1 MMSNSGRTTS
11 PDMSVYRWPI
21 SMTLSILHRMTGV
34 ALAVGLVVYVA
45 WLMAAAGGSTD
56 YRQFVDLMQTPL
68 GRIALVGWSLA
79 FFFHLCNGVRH
90 LFWDTGRGFEMSQVN
105 ASAWTAL
112 VASVVMTLLYW
123 WLA

>member
-1 MMSNSGRTTS
+1 MMSNSERPTS
-11 PDMSVYRWPI
+11 PHMSVYRWPI

-45 WLMAAAGGSTD
+45 WLMAAAGGSND
-56 YRQFVDLMQTPL
+56 YRQFVDLMQSPL

-105 ASAWTAL
+105 ASAWT
-112 VASVVMTLLYW
+112 VIVTSVVMTLLYW

>member
-1 MMSNSGRTTS
+1 MSNSERPTS
-11 PDMSVYRWPI
+11 PHISVYRCPI

-45 WLMAAAGGSTD
+45 WLMAAAGGSND
-56 YRQFVDLMQTPL
+56 YRQFVDLMQSPL

-105 ASAWTAL
+105 ASAWT
-112 VASVVMTLLYW
+112 VIVTSVVMTLLYW

>member
-1 MMSNSGRTTS
+1 MMSNSERPTS
-11 PDMSVYRWPI
+11 PHMSVYRWPI

-45 WLMAAAGGSTD
+45 WLMAAAGGSND

-105 ASAWTAL
+105 ASAWT
-112 VASVVMTLLYW
+112 VVVTSVVMTLLYW

>member
-1 MMSNSGRTTS
+1 MMSNSERPTS
-11 PDMSVYRWPI
+11 PHISVYRWPI

-45 WLMAAAGGSTD
+45 WLMAAAGGSND
-56 YRQFVDLMQTPL
+56 YRQFVDLMQSPL

-105 ASAWTAL
+105 ASAWTAV

>member
-1 MMSNSGRTTS
+1 MMSNSGRPTS
-11 PDMSVYRWPI
+11 PHMSVYRWPI